1 MILRTLT
8 VGPLDTNCYIIG
20 CEETGIGAII
30 DPAAE
35 SAKIVEETVRQDLKI
50 NYIINTHGHVDH
62 IQACESVKRNFSCPV
77 CMHKDDEKLLKDPD
91 LNLSSM
97 LGSPV
102 SFPLPD
108 KELKEGE
115 KIKLGNLFLLI
126 LHTPGHTPG
135 SISIV
140 TDKII
145 FTGDA
150 LFAGGVGRTDL
161 PESNHDLLM
170 QSIREK
176 LFSMPDDFTIYP
188 GHGTSSKI
196 GTEKEMQKLEF
207 PINN

>member
-8 VGPLDTNCYIIG
+8 VGPLDTNCYILG

-30 DPAAE
+30 DPGAE
-35 SAKIVEETVRQDLKI
+35 SAKIVEEAIRQNLKI
-50 NYIINTHGHVDH
+50 SYIINTHGHVDH

-77 CMHKDDEKLLKDPD
+77 CMHKDDEKLLKDPA

-97 LGSPV
+97 LESPAV
-102 SFPLPD
+102 FPPPD
-108 KELKEGE
+108 KELKDGE
-115 KIKLGNLFLLI
+115 KIKLGNLSILI

-135 SISIV
+135 SISLSV
-140 TDKII
+140 DKII

-150 LFAGGVGRTDL
+150 LFADGVGRTDL

-170 QSIREK
+170 QSIRVK

-188 GHGTSSKI
+188 GHGTSQQLKSTI
-196 GTEKEMQKLEF
+196 ALITPFL
-207 PINN
+207 

>member
-8 VGPLDTNCYIIG
+8 VGPMATNCYILG

-30 DPAAE
+30 DPGAE
-35 SAKIVEETVRQDLKI
+35 SAKIVEEAIRQNLQI
-50 NYIINTHGHVDH
+50 IYIINTHGHVDH
-62 IQACESVKRNFSCPV
+62 VQACESVRRKFSCPV
-77 CMHKDDEKLLKDPD
+77 CMHKDDEKLLKDPE

-115 KIKLGNLFLLI
+115 KIELGNLSLLV

-135 SISIV
+135 SISIA
-140 TDKII
+140 TDNMV

-170 QSIREK
+170 QSIKGK

-188 GHGTSSKI
+188 GHGPSSKI
-196 GTEKEMQKLEF
+196 GIEKELN
-207 PINN
+207 P